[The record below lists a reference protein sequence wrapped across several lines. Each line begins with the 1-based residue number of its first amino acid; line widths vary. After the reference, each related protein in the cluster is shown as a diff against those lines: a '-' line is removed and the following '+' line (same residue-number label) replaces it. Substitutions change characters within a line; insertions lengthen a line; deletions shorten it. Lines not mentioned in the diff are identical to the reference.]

1 MMAGHSFASACLA
14 AGLQPQTL
22 PPFSLSTQ
30 ELPELGDRL
39 QLNQFLRIVANTP
52 AGHASPFVET
62 EDGGFIVYV
71 QSRLPVDQAAMTA
84 GLPQFTAALRRARE
98 SEAFNEWLQ
107 TEASRQLRTTPVF
120 LQNAAAAAK

>member
-1 MMAGHSFASACLA
+1 MTEHTFASACIA
-14 AGLQPQTL
+14 AGLQPEVL

-62 EDGGFIVYV
+62 EDGGFVVFV
-71 QSRLPVDQAAMTA
+71 QSRKPVDVTTLNAD
-84 GLPQFTAALRRARE
+84 LPQFTARLRSARE
-98 SEAFNEWLQ
+98 SEVFNQWIQVEANRQFRDIPAFQ
-107 TEASRQLRTTPVF
+107 KQAVGAR
-120 LQNAAAAAK
+120 